1 MNFKEFWRLY
11 FTFNRSERRA
21 IRFLLVVITIII
33 LFNAFM
39 PLLIQPKKWDHT
51 PYQALLDSMSQSVSY
66 KDSGFY
72 SYQYKR
78 NYDFSDNFRK
88 IYIQKKKKIQPFNPN
103 DLDEEGWQQLGLS
116 EKQAI
121 VVINIRNRMG
131 GFKNAEDVK
140 MVKFIPDYVIQKIE
154 PYMVFSSDTPQVA
167 INDTPPPIILKAI
180 NILDIN
186 SADVD
191 EWKELPGI
199 GDKLAER
206 IINFRE
212 KLGGFHHIT
221 QVCEVYGMPLETC
234 EKITPHLSLGQKGI
248 VKIHLNYSSTQELA
262 KHPYISFKL
271 ASAIVSNRNA
281 RGFYKS
287 VDEILTMGLV
297 ERELYDKLAPYL
309 TVQ

>member
-39 PLLIQPKKWDHT
+39 PLLIQPKKWDYT
-51 PYQALLDSMSQSVSY
+51 PYQALFDSMSQSVSY

-72 SYQYKR
+72 SFQNKR
-78 NYDFSDNFRK
+78 DYNFSDSFRN
-88 IYIQKKKKIQPFNPN
+88 IYTQKKKKIKPFNPN
-103 DLDEEGWQQLGLS
+103 VLDEDGWEQLGLS
-116 EKQAI
+116 EKQAKA
-121 VVINIRNRMG
+121 VVSIRDRMG

-140 MVKFIPDYVIQKIE
+140 KVKFIPEYVIQNIE
-154 PYMVFSSDTPQVA
+154 PYMVFSLDTSQV
-167 INDTPPPIILKAI
+167 IIKDSRTPVTLKTI
-180 NILDIN
+180 KKLDIN
-186 SADVD
+186 SADVN

-212 KLGGFHHIT
+212 KLGGFHYIT

-234 EKITPHLSLGQKGI
+234 EKITPHLSIVQKDI

-281 RGFYKS
+281 HGFYKS
-287 VDEILTMGLV
+287 VEEILTLGLV